1 MIEFHGFTSGGY
13 EPPGKCKQNKFTGG
27 FTPPEN
33 YSFKNRSSVKGSV
46 CNFRGIKIHSSR
58 WEEGGVMGETNNFN
72 NPPEIYN
79 STSQEASHGNPPE
92 LTVQSD
98 SCLK

>member
-1 MIEFHGFTSGGY
+1 M
-13 EPPGKCKQNKFTGG
+13 
-27 FTPPEN
+27 
-33 YSFKNRSSVKGSV
+33 
-46 CNFRGIKIHSSR
+46 
-58 WEEGGVMGETNNFN
+58 MGETNNFN

-92 LTVQSD
+92 LTVQSG